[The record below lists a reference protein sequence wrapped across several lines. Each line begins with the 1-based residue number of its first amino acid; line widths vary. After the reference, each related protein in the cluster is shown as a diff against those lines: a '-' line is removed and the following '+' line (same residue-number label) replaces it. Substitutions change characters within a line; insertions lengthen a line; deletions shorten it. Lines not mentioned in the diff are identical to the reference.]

1 MTFSAPT
8 TSVPT
13 IDIGG
18 LPDDDRAVEQIA
30 DAAENWGFFQVVNH
44 GISQDQRESFINT
57 TRDFFRLTADEKQKV
72 LRTES
77 NPMGFYDSEL
87 TKNTPD
93 WKEVFDYGMDRKDRS
108 SDCVSRWPDC
118 LPGFED
124 TMNGWFDA
132 CEAVS
137 FNLLAAFA
145 MAMDVE
151 SSLLARC
158 FDPVHT
164 SFVRLNYYP
173 LCNDPDSNLGINR
186 HTDAGALTVLVQD
199 DVPSLQVNRDGT
211 WYTID
216 PEPEGLIINIGD
228 MLQVWS
234 NDRFQAAEHRVL
246 ANAARERFSAP
257 FFFNPS
263 YTTDCVPLNVPEA
276 DAIYGPVNWGH
287 FRTQRHYGDYADYGE
302 EIQISQF
309 RRSSKA

>member
-1 MTFSAPT
+1 M
-8 TSVPT
+8 SVPT
-13 IDIGG
+13 IDISA
-18 LPDDDRAVEQIA
+18 LPNDRHAIAQIA

-44 GISQDQRESFINT
+44 GISQDQRDRFIDAM
-57 TRDFFRLTADEKQKV
+57 RDFFRLDGDAKRAI

-93 WKEVFDYGMDRKDRS
+93 WKEVFDYGMDRKDPA
-108 SDCVSRWPDC
+108 SDCISRWPDD
-118 LPGFED
+118 LPGFRD
-124 TMNGWFDA
+124 TMSDWFDA

-137 FNLLAAFA
+137 FRLLDAFA
-145 MAMDVE
+145 KTMDVAP
-151 SSLLARC
+151 SSLANC

-173 LCNDPDSNLGINR
+173 LCEDPDSNLGINR

-199 DVPSLQVNRDGT
+199 DVPSLQVNRQGT
-211 WYTID
+211 WHTIN
-216 PEPEGLIINIGD
+216 PEPSGLIINVGD
-228 MLQVWS
+228 MMQVWS

-246 ANAARERFSAP
+246 ANASRERFSAP

-263 YTTDCVPLNVPEA
+263 YVTDCVPLNVPEDKA
-276 DAIYGPVNWGH
+276 VYAPVNWGH

-309 RRSSKA
+309 RRG